1 MTLLMSVR
9 HHTGFTYDGVAKSSY
24 NEARMTPITTATQR
38 VHESRL
44 SVSPLTVINT
54 YRDYFGTIVS
64 SFDLQEPHQRLDV
77 EARSFVE
84 CEDATLPNALSWREL
99 MSETRRDEFAE
110 YLATSARTRVD
121 VEGFS
126 LPELDVAQRSV
137 HDVAEA
143 IADFVRQEVDYV
155 PGSTTVSS
163 TAQEAWAR
171 RQGVCQDLTHVTLGL
186 LRGVGVP
193 ARYVSGY
200 LYPQRADINGV
211 AVEGQSHAW
220 IEYFCGAWV
229 GIDPTNGLHKTE
241 RHVVVA
247 RGRDYDD
254 VAPLKGVYEGPRSS
268 MLGVV
273 VEMVAHSAED
283 ERVRS
288 SY

>member
-1 MTLLMSVR
+1 MSIR

-24 NEARMTPITTATQR
+24 NEARMTPISTATQR

-44 SVSPLTVINT
+44 TVSPATNVDH
-54 YRDYFGTIVS
+54 YRDYFGTVVS

-84 CEDATLPNALSWREL
+84 CEDATLPTALAWREL
-99 MSETRRDEFAE
+99 VGDARRDEYAE
-110 YLATSARTRVD
+110 YLAINARTRMNLD
-121 VEGFS
+121 ELT
-126 LPELDVAQRSV
+126 LPALDAAERSV
-137 HDVAEA
+137 HDVAEE
-143 IADFVRQEVDYV
+143 IADLVRREVNYV
-155 PGSTTVSS
+155 PGSTTVTS

-171 RQGVCQDLTHVTLGL
+171 RQGVCQDMTHVMLGL
-186 LRGVGVP
+186 LRSVGIP

-200 LYPQRADINGV
+200 LYPHRAEINGV

-220 IEYFCGAWV
+220 VEYFCGSWV

-241 RHVVVA
+241 RHVIVA

-254 VAPLKGVYEGPRSS
+254 VAPLKGVYEGPPSS

-273 VEMVAHSAED
+273 VEMVAHTPD
-283 ERVRS
+283 ERER
-288 SY
+288 